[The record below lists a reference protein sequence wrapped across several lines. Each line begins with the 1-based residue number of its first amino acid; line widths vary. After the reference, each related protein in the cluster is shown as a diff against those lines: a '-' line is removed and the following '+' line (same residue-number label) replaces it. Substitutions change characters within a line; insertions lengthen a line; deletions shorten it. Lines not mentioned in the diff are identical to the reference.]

1 MIMKKII
8 IWFMLLFLVFSYSFA
23 LKIDIQPI
31 DDRVA
36 PGETAR
42 YLINLTSE
50 EIQNRTYTILMFPS
64 FGSYSAIPYRFDLKS
79 GENKLINLSLGV
91 NEVGAKLGTY
101 VSTIYFNYGTGSI
114 SETLRTFVELPLNK
128 MIKINSVSMPET
140 IDPRK
145 TINITFEITNSY
157 KKKPINVLITVYK
170 EKENITS
177 FNKKLDVELGTK
189 NYTISLNLPHLF
201 YPGNYT
207 FEIKEMLYGSIIS
220 SEIQN
225 IKIEPFSN
233 AVILTQKNETIFGKT
248 INVLLINNGTEE
260 LRNYDLK
267 QKLSF
272 LESLLVID
280 SGGSEKQGTNLVWKN
295 ISLQPS
301 VIKNGVIE
309 YSTLS
314 FSYSITYV
322 PLLILPFLIIGII
335 WVLILNNRK
344 VVVIKTVRN
353 YKQDDK
359 ELKATVKIILRNVG
373 TRKLRRIKVVERL
386 PAFTK
391 KIHSFG
397 SLKPEFKSVGQT
409 KRLIW
414 SLENL
419 NPREEIH
426 LSYKIQSTI
435 GVIGTIVF
443 PPTQV
448 FVKDKTGTYLRKSN
462 MVTLVLKRPIE

>member
-1 MIMKKII
+1 
-8 IWFMLLFLVFSYSFA
+8 
-23 LKIDIQPI
+23 
-31 DDRVA
+31 
-36 PGETAR
+36 
-42 YLINLTSE
+42 
-50 EIQNRTYTILMFPS
+50 
-64 FGSYSAIPYRFDLKS
+64 
-79 GENKLINLSLGV
+79 
-91 NEVGAKLGTY
+91 
-101 VSTIYFNYGTGSI
+101 
-114 SETLRTFVELPLNK
+114 
-128 MIKINSVSMPET
+128 
-140 IDPRK
+140 
-145 TINITFEITNSY
+145 
-157 KKKPINVLITVYK
+157 
-170 EKENITS
+170 
-177 FNKKLDVELGTK
+177 
-189 NYTISLNLPHLF
+189 
-201 YPGNYT
+201 
-207 FEIKEMLYGSIIS
+207 
-220 SEIQN
+220 
-225 IKIEPFSN
+225 
-233 AVILTQKNETIFGKT
+233 
-248 INVLLINNGTEE
+248 
-260 LRNYDLK
+260 
-267 QKLSF
+267 
-272 LESLLVID
+272 
-280 SGGSEKQGTNLVWKN
+280 
-295 ISLQPS
+295 
-301 VIKNGVIE
+301 
-309 YSTLS
+309 
-314 FSYSITYV
+314 V

-359 ELKATVKIILRNVG
+359 ELEATVKIILRNVG